1 MIKENITKVKE
12 RISYICSKINQDPNR
27 ITIVAVSKGRTPQQ
41 IKEVIAAGIIDIGEN
56 RVQEAIIKYNEPR
69 PPKILAGPP
78 YVVAET
84 TNHEPRPIKWHLVGH
99 LQTNKVK
106 EAVKIFDLIQSV
118 DSIYLAQE
126 IDKQAARINKIQDI
140 LIQVNTSA
148 EATKFGLKPLRRPD
162 LVRGIKHFVA
172 YLLLRTAS
180 LKDAVLGLSN
190 CVGEN
195 VRVHCESWVNCMVKS
210 GRFVSHWELR

>member
-1 MIKENITKVKE
+1 
-12 RISYICSKINQDPNR
+12 
-27 ITIVAVSKGRTPQQ
+27 
-41 IKEVIAAGIIDIGEN
+41 
-56 RVQEAIIKYNEPR
+56 
-69 PPKILAGPP
+69 
-78 YVVAET
+78 
-84 TNHEPRPIKWHLVGH
+84 
-99 LQTNKVK
+99 
-106 EAVKIFDLIQSV
+106 V
-118 DSIYLAQE
+118 DSAGWAEVRGLAQVS
-126 IDKQAARINKIQDI
+126 IHVALSFSAMLAVALAA
-140 LIQVNTSA
+140 V
-148 EATKFGLKPLRRPD
+148 GLRRPD